1 MTSKKIM
8 LFCLFLVFILS
19 ARSQIK
25 IIDETTNQ
33 PIPFVHV
40 FTDDGKLG
48 VVSNLKGMIT
58 EKDVSLLT
66 LDMNATLI
74 IQHVV
79 YSSKQVKASD
89 LVHEKEIFLSA
100 RSINLDEIVVTP
112 QKHPYIHVGL
122 KGFFRSYVLLNNEP
136 KYYVDG
142 IATYYLS
149 KKSQKVRMELHQY
162 RVFRNEEIVANEKK
176 NFFISIDD
184 RPGLPD
190 IKTNTLIHE
199 LGDGYQLET
208 SESGYSIVHKDS
220 TVGYFSYSPDAGPVI
235 MHVDRMAPDSMK
247 SFGLGRFRIQKQ
259 KWLNSAQYLSYDEYN
274 VEAKDLESFKE
285 FYTTRYSFDRDKT
298 TFEIQCLQEL
308 FIFER
313 NYLNKLEM
321 KQIKTT
327 TNRKIPL
334 KHLIVDKYWNNLK
347 GYNIPEIDPNFGK
360 RLGKSLKMY

>member
-8 LFCLFLVFILS
+8 LFCLFLASALS
-19 ARSQIK
+19 TRSQVK
-25 IIDETTNQ
+25 IIDEATNQ

-48 VVSNLKGMIT
+48 VVSNIEGVIT
-58 EKDVSLLT
+58 EKDISLLT
-66 LDMNATLI
+66 RDMNATLT

-79 YSSKQVKASD
+79 YSSKQIKASAF
-89 LVHEKEIFLSA
+89 VQKKEIFLSA

-112 QKHPYIHVGL
+112 QKHPYSHVGL

-149 KKSQKVRMELHQY
+149 EKSKKVRMELHQY
-162 RVFRNEEIVANEKK
+162 RVFRNEEIVENEKK

-190 IKTNTLIHE
+190 IKANTLIRE
-199 LGDGYQLET
+199 LGDSYQLVT

-220 TVGYFSYSPDAGPVI
+220 TVGYISWSPDSGRVI
-235 MHVDRMAPDSMK
+235 IHVDRIAPDSMK
-247 SFGLGRFRIQKQ
+247 SFSLGRFRIQKQ
-259 KWLNSAQYLSYDEYN
+259 KWLNSAQYLSFDEYN
-274 VEAKDLESFKE
+274 VGARDLESYKE

-313 NYLNKLEM
+313 DYLNELEM
-321 KQIKTT
+321 RQLKTT
-327 TNRKIPL
+327 TNRQIPL
-334 KHLIVDKYWNNLK
+334 KRLIIDEYWNNLK
-347 GYNIPEIDPNFGK
+347 EHNIPEIDSNFGK
-360 RLGKSLKMY
+360 RLDKSLKMY